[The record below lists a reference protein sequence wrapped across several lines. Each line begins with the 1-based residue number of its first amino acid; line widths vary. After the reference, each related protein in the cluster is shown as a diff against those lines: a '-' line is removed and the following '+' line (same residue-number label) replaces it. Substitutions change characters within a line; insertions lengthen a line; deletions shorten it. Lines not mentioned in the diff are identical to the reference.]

1 MRAIVNTAVL
11 LSTLTFAATASGV
24 AHSEHHDPHRPHRLR
39 AVSARVE
46 VYVPEE
52 H

>member
-1 MRAIVNTAVL
+1 MRAIARTAVV
-11 LSTLTFAATASGV
+11 LSALTFAATSTGLT
-24 AHSEHHDPHRPHRLR
+24 HTEHHDPHRPSRLR

-52 H
+52 D